1 MMNRALVV
9 VGFVTLLAAGG
20 HAGTQSTPYPA
31 HWWTPAA
38 AEGAPAWEILPQA
51 AKPGEV
57 ILSKRN
63 ELGLLSNFA
72 ATPFTFLGVT
82 SAFWALVAALGV
94 SYLMERDELVA
105 FWGSFTNGVR
115 GHHPGRPHPQ

>member
-1 MMNRALVV
+1 VELSSLCLTIA
-9 VGFVTLLAAGG
+9 LAAGPVVSLLG
-20 HAGTQSTPYPA
+20 
-31 HWWTPAA
+31 
-38 AEGAPAWEILPQA
+38 ILPRA
-51 AKPGEV
+51 YIVALMGLA
-57 ILSKRN
+57 ILPSFQNALERAFGN
-63 ELGLLSNFA
+63 NRRFGAMIAMVVA

-115 GHHPGRPHPQ
+115 SHHPRRPHPQ